1 MAALPDRGVPLSTLS
16 PKFLHTNSTSHT
28 WPFSAIAELIDNA
41 YDPDV
46 SAKQFWIDKTIV
58 NEKLCLTFVDNG
70 NGLNHETLHKMLSFG
85 YSDKVAVN
93 GLEPIGI
100 YGNGFK
106 SGAMRLGKDAIVFS
120 RSSSTSCVGM
130 LSQSYLETIKAN
142 QIIVPIVCFEKK
154 NSDQF
159 SVRKE
164 HEASLRDILR
174 YSLFNTKEELLAEID
189 AIHMPGSQQET
200 GTRIII
206 WNLRRTSTGEPEFD
220 FDKDRYDIQIPSE
233 IYETMQDPSQHPNRL
248 NSYIP
253 KSVYSLRA
261 YCSILYL
268 KPRMQVMVRGHKV
281 KSELVAKSL
290 AYVRKDHYKPSFVKK
305 RIPITFGYN
314 TKSKDQYGIMM
325 YHKNRLI
332 KAYERVGC
340 QLKANN
346 IGVGVIGVIE
356 CNFLDPTHNK
366 QSFIESDKY
375 RKTMMNLGIKLE
387 EYWQEIRYRR
397 KKDNPNDTVPVEDT
411 MKRPDQNWA
420 QCDDCLR
427 WRKLPDGI
435 DCSKLPDK
443 WFCKMNPDP
452 QFRSCL
458 VEEEPEDSDDDQPS
472 YRKTYKQQERE
483 DRKKQEQKIQLELKH
498 LEERRLKS
506 LKKQGE
512 ALGRQHE
519 NLSPSTPSTSRSRLQ
534 RGGAVKA
541 ESSPT
546 PTSSHTG
553 SPVTPYRNTG
563 LPVITNVCS
572 LSVEAQRGKRPQPV
586 TPQGTPKRPRK
597 NGFCQNASTGD
608 LSWRSSSVP
617 VDVDDDADDDT
628 DDTDDDDNDD
638 DNDEIVIVETSST
651 PKPQKPAPSIA
662 KIKKEEEAASELAT
676 SMLLE
681 CTDDAAVDF
690 SSEDTAAG
698 PSTQVINSSTQT
710 AASKVKLET
719 ESQSQPGGREKGCSN
734 NGAMS
739 DNTDTPVLQQQT
751 LKQENGESSQSGNR
765 GEQSLS
771 NGVTHMEN
779 DEIAEPSYA
788 PLFADIS
795 VVQKQQDQ
803 LLELM
808 QDTAQERDSL
818 KEEVQRLNTQLQER
832 VSVKSECS
840 HQACQTEV
848 QKDYRSLFEKAK
860 KKVHDLVKDKEFL
873 SNAADISTGANAAP
887 GEEPDVQEISLQV
900 GGLVRELDQR
910 QKKMDE
916 LRSKLVSLEEE
927 KSALAAQCEELRSSL
942 QQERET
948 AQSEEA
954 GGSAGSGSTSEDH
967 ESLIR
972 LRKNVGRLLVS
983 YIPDLDLEQ
992 VNYDCTVIDEILEQ
1006 YVNDGCDAAIPLFS

>member
-1 MAALPDRGVPLSTLS
+1 MNGHQTEGKESGLNTSAQTRCADMSTADLDELEKSKNEVNTVRQTAWALNCFQTWLNLKHIQVNFQQVEKPELNTVLREFYGSIRTAKGERYSISSYLGLRAGLNRYVNEPPVSRSWNLTQDPEFIPANNVFKGVIKKIRKAGKDTTTYHPPISPEDQRILKYSAALSPDN
-16 PKFLHTNSTSHT
+16 PK
-28 WPFSAIAELIDNA
+28 
-41 YDPDV
+41 
-46 SAKQFWIDKTIV
+46 
-58 NEKLCLTFVDNG
+58 
-70 NGLNHETLHKMLSFG
+70 GLLN
-85 YSDKVAVN
+85 KV
-93 GLEPIGI
+93 
-100 YGNGFK
+100 
-106 SGAMRLGKDAIVFS
+106 
-120 RSSSTSCVGM
+120 
-130 LSQSYLETIKAN
+130 
-142 QIIVPIVCFEKK
+142 
-154 NSDQF
+154 
-159 SVRKE
+159 
-164 HEASLRDILR
+164 
-174 YSLFNTKEELLAEID
+174 
-189 AIHMPGSQQET
+189 
-200 GTRIII
+200 
-206 WNLRRTSTGEPEFD
+206 W
-220 FDKDRYDIQIPSE
+220 YDIQLHFGRRGKEGNRHLKPDSFILKCDDNGAKYFTMTFNEITKNHKDPLERDRENMRGTMYEEQGNALCPVASLEKYLQKIPPGAQALFLQPRRVTSPGDS
-233 IYETMQDPSQHPNRL
+233 YWYNTVPLGVNQLSQMLPRMCKEAGTHT
-248 NSYIP
+248 SYTNH
-253 KSVYSLRA
+253 SLRA
-261 YCSILYL
+261 TAIQKLSDVGLEAREI
-268 KPRMQVMVRGHKV
+268 MAVSGH
-281 KSELVAKSL
+281 
-290 AYVRKDHYKPSFVKK
+290 
-305 RIPITFGYN
+305 
-314 TKSKDQYGIMM
+314 
-325 YHKNRLI
+325 
-332 KAYERVGC
+332 
-340 QLKANN
+340 
-346 IGVGVIGVIE
+346 
-356 CNFLDPTHNK
+356 
-366 QSFIESDKY
+366 
-375 RKTMMNLGIKLE
+375 
-387 EYWQEIRYRR
+387 
-397 KKDNPNDTVPVEDT
+397 
-411 MKRPDQNWA
+411 
-420 QCDDCLR
+420 
-427 WRKLPDGI
+427 
-435 DCSKLPDK
+435 
-443 WFCKMNPDP
+443 
-452 QFRSCL
+452 RSCL

>member
-130 LSQSYLETIKAN
+130 LSQSYLEMIKAN

-200 GTRIII
+200 GTRIITVSRS
-206 WNLRRTSTGEPEFD
+206 WNLTQDPEFIPANNV
-220 FDKDRYDIQIPSE
+220 FKGVIKKIRKAGKDTTTYHPPISPEDQRILKYSAALSPDNPKGLLNKVWYDIQLHFGRRGKE
-233 IYETMQDPSQHPNRL
+233 GNRH
-248 NSYIP
+248 
-253 KSVYSLRA
+253 
-261 YCSILYL
+261 L
-268 KPRMQVMVRGHKV
+268 KPDSFILKCDDNGAKYFTMTFNEKTKNHKDPLERDRENMRGTMY
-281 KSELVAKSL
+281 EEQGNAFCPVASL
-290 AYVRKDHYKPSFVKK
+290 EKYLQK
-305 RIPITFGYN
+305 IPPGAQALFLQPRRVTSPGDSYWYN
-314 TKSKDQYGIMM
+314 TVPLGVNQLSQMLPRMCKEAGTHTSYTNHSLSATAIQKLSDVGLEAREIMAVSE
-325 YHKNRLI
+325 H
-332 KAYERVGC
+332 
-340 QLKANN
+340 
-346 IGVGVIGVIE
+346 
-356 CNFLDPTHNK
+356 
-366 QSFIESDKY
+366 
-375 RKTMMNLGIKLE
+375 
-387 EYWQEIRYRR
+387 
-397 KKDNPNDTVPVEDT
+397 
-411 MKRPDQNWA
+411 
-420 QCDDCLR
+420 
-427 WRKLPDGI
+427 
-435 DCSKLPDK
+435 
-443 WFCKMNPDP
+443 
-452 QFRSCL
+452 RSCL

-483 DRKKQEQKIQLELKH
+483 DRKNQVQMQLELKH

-519 NLSPSTPSTSRSRLQ
+519 NLVQQLNQTSPSTPSTSRSRLQ

-698 PSTQVINSSTQT
+698 PSTRVVNTSTQT

-734 NGAMS
+734 NGAML

-751 LKQENGESSQSGNR
+751 LKQENGESSQSGNQR
-765 GEQSLS
+765 EQSLS

-779 DEIAEPSYA
+779 EIAEPSYA
-788 PLFADIS
+788 PLFPDIS
-795 VVQKQQDQ
+795 AVQKQQDQ

-818 KEEVQRLNTQLQER
+818 KEEVQRLNTRLQER

-873 SNAADISTGANAAP
+873 SNADDISTGANAAP

-910 QKKMDE
+910 EKKMDE

-954 GGSAGSGSTSEDH
+954 GGSAGSGSKSEDH